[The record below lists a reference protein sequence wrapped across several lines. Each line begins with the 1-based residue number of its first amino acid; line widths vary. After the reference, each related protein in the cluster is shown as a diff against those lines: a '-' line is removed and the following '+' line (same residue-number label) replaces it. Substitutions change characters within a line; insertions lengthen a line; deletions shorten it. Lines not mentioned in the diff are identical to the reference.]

1 VTDDTTGTGLPDDR
15 TGPDTPGP
23 EATPEQEAYAAGL
36 LASLRADDPEI
47 PDYVA
52 ARIDGVLA
60 EMRRTEP
67 ITAGAAAALV
77 DSDDS
82 DDATAGTPS
91 TGLGGDATV
100 LPLPTARRE
109 SGTTRTFRWVAGAAA
124 AVIVV
129 AGGAAVIRGVSGAG
143 SSTSGTALSAGD
155 ASNGGRDPA
164 PIRSSGTSYTR
175 AELASQATALV
186 ASASKGEQPEV
197 APATPEPAQSEG
209 TGQQPGARTLLSN
222 DTLAACLE
230 QLTGAPGT
238 TPVAVDQGTY
248 EGKPADIVVLRSP
261 DDPERLEVWVIG
273 PGCTRESVT
282 MYEFRT
288 IPVPGS
294 DGTGGPQSDAP
305 APGATASSEPS
316 TEPSSPTP

>member
-60 EMRRTEP
+60 ELRRTEP
-67 ITAGAAAALV
+67 TAAGAASALV
-77 DSDDS
+77 DSDDES
-82 DDATAGTPS
+82 ASAPAATTGAGP
-91 TGLGGDATV
+91 DATV
-100 LPLPTARRE
+100 LPMPTARRE

-129 AGGAAVIRGVSGAG
+129 AGGAAVIRGATSG
-143 SSTSGTALSAGD
+143 SSTAGTAMSAGD
-155 ASNGGRDPA
+155 ATSGGRDPA

-197 APATPEPAQSEG
+197 APATPGPAQSEG
-209 TGQQPGARTLLSN
+209 TGEQPAVRSLLSN
-222 DTLAACLE
+222 DTLSACLE
-230 QLTGAPGT
+230 QLTGAPGA
-238 TPVAVDQGTY
+238 TPVAVDQGTF
-248 EGKPADIVVLRSP
+248 EGKPADVVVLPSP

-273 PGCTRESVT
+273 PGCTRESVD

-288 IPVPGS
+288 IPAPGT
-294 DGTGGPQSDAP
+294 DGAGTPQSDAP
-305 APGATASSEPS
+305 APGASASSEPS
-316 TEPSSPTP
+316 TEPSSTTP